1 MRHLSSLARFAG
13 TAALLTLAAGCMQHS
28 GATGIPAD
36 LDVASVRMSEH
47 GAYRVAY
54 RSDAAPIPINRMH
67 SWTLHIETADGR
79 AVTDAVVK
87 VDGDMPQHRHGLPTR
102 PRVTRNLGN
111 GDYLV
116 EGMKFQ
122 MGGWW
127 TIDFT
132 VTAGGRT
139 DFARFNLMLQG

>member
-1 MRHLSSLARFAG
+1 MRHTLSLAFLA
-13 TAALLTLAAGCMQHS
+13 LAAGCMQVA
-28 GATGIPAD
+28 GAGGVPAG
-36 LDVASVRMSEH
+36 LDYATVRVSEQ
-47 GAYRVAY
+47 GAYRVSY
-54 RSDAAPIPINRMH
+54 RSDPATVPINRMH

-79 AVTDAVVK
+79 PVTGAAVK

-102 PRVTRNLGN
+102 PRMTRDLGN

-127 TIDFT
+127 AMDFT

-139 DFARFNLMLQG
+139 DVARFNLMLPG